1 VTLQALARFIAVPC
15 TVGLVM
21 AIVVWAAAALVGY
34 PGLAPWI
41 DLAVAAL
48 VLVFAVALFTGAYLG
63 RPSVTYLDDNYSPLI
78 SGAGGLRL
86 VIFAVTLIVAAFV
99 TAAVVA

>member
-1 VTLQALARFIAVPC
+1 MTLQALARTGAASCVA
-15 TVGLVM
+15 GLVT
-21 AIVVWAAAALVGY
+21 AIVVWLATALAGY

-41 DLAVAAL
+41 DLVVAAL

-63 RPSVTYLDDNYSPLI
+63 RPSVTYLDDNYSPLV

-99 TAAVVA
+99 TAAVVS